1 MRREFAG
8 MRASRVLG
16 CGVSQLCVGF
26 GILLQ
31 TRGTADSE
39 RDGGLVHFK
48 WQIEYGFGVFG
59 GDVWGFRA
67 PGSYFRL

>member
-1 MRREFAG
+1 

-48 WQIEYGFGVFG
+48 WEIEYGFGVFG
-59 GDVWGFRA
+59 GMFGALELQVLTSGSKA
-67 PGSYFRL
+67 PCT